1 MQQPTRINRGIVD
14 NMLWLIG
21 SMMLAFFVWMIA
33 NFQSDPIQQRRFAD
47 IPIRLTT
54 NDQLLITAPAAGNR
68 RASVVIRAPSSIL
81 DLLTSEEITI
91 VCNLDGLGLGEH
103 VVELQV
109 SLARQQAV
117 ITDISPR
124 RIRVGLEEADSKQVP
139 LRAIVTGEPPAGY
152 SREVPTFDVNL
163 NQILV
168 NGTATRVKEVV
179 AAQIEL
185 DLSQQR
191 NPLETDLR
199 LTAVD
204 ANGNPVSDVTLEPAV
219 VHTRVTIRRRDDV
232 REISVRPN
240 LQGTPP
246 DGYVLNTI
254 SYEPQVVLVSGTPQ
268 QLAALPDTLPTQA
281 IDLTERQNNF
291 DISVTVVLPDDNL
304 LLLSDQNISVSI
316 EINPVTISR
325 QFDDIPVE
333 VLGLAGNYEA
343 EISPSSV
350 SVLVSGP
357 QAELDALEA
366 KDVRVALDLN
376 GLLPGNYTLAP
387 GVSLGQGQIILETF
401 SLLPAEVDVQI
412 MGDATSVPEASTS
425 ARRE

>member
-1 MQQPTRINRGIVD
+1 MQQSPARVNRSLVD
-14 NMLWLIG
+14 NVLWFVG
-21 SMMLAFFVWMIA
+21 SMLLAFFVWMIA
-33 NFQSDPIQQRRFAD
+33 NFQSDPIEQRRFAD
-47 IPIRLTT
+47 IPIRLMTS
-54 NDQLLITAPAAGNR
+54 DQLLITAPAAANR

-81 DLLTSEEITI
+81 DLLTSEEIAI
-91 VCNLDGLGLGEH
+91 LGNLDGLGVGEH

-109 SLARQQAV
+109 ELARQQTV
-117 ITDISPR
+117 VTDISPR
-124 RIRVGLEEADSKQVP
+124 LLRVGLEEADSKQVP
-139 LRAIVTGEPPAGY
+139 LRAVVVAEPPAGY
-152 SREVPTFDVNL
+152 SREAPAFDVNL

-168 NGTATRVKEVV
+168 NGPATSVAQVV

-204 ANGNPVSDVTLEPAV
+204 ANGNSVSDVTLEPPV
-219 VHTRVTIRRRDDV
+219 VHTTVVIRRRDDV

-268 QLAALPDTLPTQA
+268 QLGALPDTLSTQP

-291 DISVTVVLPDDNL
+291 DVSVAVVLPDDNL

-316 EINPVTISR
+316 EIDPVTISR
-325 QFDDIPVE
+325 QFDNIPVE
-333 VLGLAGNYEA
+333 VLGLAANYRA

-357 QAELDALEA
+357 QADLDALQD

-387 GVSLGQGQIILETF
+387 GVSLGQGQITVE
-401 SLLPAEVDVQI
+401 SVSMLPAEVDVQI
-412 MGDATSVPEASTS
+412 IDQSSPAPDETTAP
-425 ARRE
+425 R

>member
-21 SMMLAFFVWMIA
+21 SMLLAFFVWMIA
-33 NFQSDPIQQRRFAD
+33 NFQSDPIQQRRFTD
-47 IPIRLTT
+47 IPIRLTA
-54 NDQLLITAPAAGNR
+54 NDQLLITAPAASNR

-91 VCNLDGLGLGEH
+91 VGNLDGLGLGEH

-139 LRAIVTGEPPAGY
+139 LRAIVTSEPPAGY

-168 NGTATRVKEVV
+168 NGTATKVKEVV

-204 ANGNPVSDVTLEPAV
+204 ANGNLVSDVTLEPAV

-268 QLAALPDTLPTQA
+268 QLAALPDTLPTQV

-325 QFDDIPVE
+325 QFDNIAVE
-333 VLGLAGNYEA
+333 VLGMAGNYKA

-357 QAELDALEA
+357 QAELDTLEA

-387 GVSLGQGQIILETF
+387 GVSLGQGQIILETI

-412 MGDATSVPEASTS
+412 MGEATSVPEATQSS
-425 ARRE
+425 R